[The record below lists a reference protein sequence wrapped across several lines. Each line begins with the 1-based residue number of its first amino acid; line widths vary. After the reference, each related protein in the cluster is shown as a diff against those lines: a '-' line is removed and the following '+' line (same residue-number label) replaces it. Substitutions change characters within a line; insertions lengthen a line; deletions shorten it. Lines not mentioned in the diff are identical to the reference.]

1 MAKGIIGKKLGM
13 TQIFEEDGKFIP
25 VTVVLAGPCTVLQNK
40 TEETDGYNAIQVGF
54 GEVSE
59 KNVTKPMKGHFAK
72 AGIAPAEF
80 VKELR
85 LDAPSD
91 LKVGDVIKA
100 DVFAAGDLVDVSGI
114 TRGRGFAGTIKL
126 HNFARGPMKHGS
138 KSHREPGSNGPMHS
152 GPGGRVIKG
161 KKLPG
166 RLGGT
171 SATVQRLTI
180 ARVDAERNLIMV
192 RGSVPG
198 AAGTFLLL
206 RDTVRPDVK
215 KAAKK

>member
-54 GEVSE
+54 GEKSE

-100 DVFAAGDLVDVSGI
+100 DIFAAGEIVDVSGV
-114 TRGRGFAGTIKL
+114 TRGKGFAGTIKL

-138 KSHREPGSNGPMHS
+138 KSHREPGSIGPMRS
-152 GPGGRVIKG
+152 GPGGRVEAG
-161 KKLPG
+161 KKLPC
-166 RLGGT
+166 RMGGKN
-171 SATVQRLTI
+171 ATVQHLTI
-180 ARVDAERNLIMV
+180 AKVDAERNLILV
-192 RGSVPG
+192 HGSIPG
-198 AAGTFLLL
+198 ANGTCVVIKETSKVV
-206 RDTVRPDVK
+206 D
-215 KAAKK
+215 

>member
-138 KSHREPGSNGPMHS
+138 KSHREPGSIGPMRS
-152 GPGGRVIKG
+152 GPGGRVIAG
-161 KKLPG
+161 KNLPS
-166 RLGGT
+166 RIGGKN
-171 SATVQRLTI
+171 ATVQHLTI
-180 ARVDAERNLIMV
+180 AKVDAERNLILV
-192 RGSVPG
+192 HGSIPG
-198 AAGTFLLL
+198 ANGTCVVIKE
-206 RDTVRPDVK
+206 TSKVTK
-215 KAAKK
+215 

>member
-13 TQIFEEDGKFIP
+13 TQIFEEAGKFIP

-138 KSHREPGSNGPMHS
+138 KSHREPGSIGPMRS
-152 GPGGRVIKG
+152 GPGGRVIAG

-166 RLGGT
+166 RMGGKN
-171 SATVQRLTI
+171 ATVQHLTI
-180 ARVDAERNLIMV
+180 AKVDAERNLILV
-192 RGSVPG
+192 HGSIPG
-198 AAGTFLLL
+198 ANGTCVVIKE
-206 RDTVRPDVK
+206 TSKVVK
-215 KAAKK
+215 